1 MRRRILREASVGSSP
16 PAAITPRQ
24 KSHLA
29 ASFVCVLGIGVA
41 AVLVYLKREE

>member
-1 MRRRILREASVGSSP
+1 MPLPMFVG
-16 PAAITPRQ
+16 IFLFTPRQ